1 VIRNKTLMYILKDFH
16 FSCNVAKLPV
26 KFEHPKNCYHKN
38 ITLMIHM
45 CVHYVKYR
53 LQRWWRF
60 ETLSDNVKMSAVL
73 RQVCNYCEM
82 LNQVLKVSSGIWN
95 MLL

>member
-38 ITLMIHM
+38 ITLMILLK
-45 CVHYVKYR
+45 YVYI
-53 LQRWWRF
+53 
-60 ETLSDNVKMSAVL
+60 M
-73 RQVCNYCEM
+73 
-82 LNQVLKVSSGIWN
+82 
-95 MLL
+95 